1 MNSIIIYGSHYGTT
15 KQYAEELSK
24 RTNIKAISFKK
35 FNQQINDYD
44 NIIYLGALY
53 AGGVLGMSKTLK
65 KLNNISNKKILIA
78 TVGLSDPTDEVNKNN
93 IRNNIKNQI
102 PKEVLEKAKIF
113 HLRGGIDYSNNIKN
127 QIPKEVL
134 EKAKIFHLRG
144 GIDYSKLNFAHKTM
158 MKLLYNAVKNLPN
171 EKQTAEDR
179 AMIETYN
186 KKVNFI
192 DFSSLDKIANEIQ
205 K

>member
-1 MNSIIIYGSHYGTT
+1 MNSIIVYGSNYGTT
-15 KQYAEELSK
+15 KQYANELSR
-24 RTNIKAISFKK
+24 RTNMKVISFKK
-35 FNQQINDYD
+35 VNQQINDYD

-65 KLNNISNKKILIA
+65 KLNNISNKKIIIV

-93 IRNNIKNQI
+93 IRNNIKNQMQ
-102 PKEVLEKAKIF
+102 KKF
-113 HLRGGIDYSNNIKN
+113 F
-127 QIPKEVL
+127 

-158 MKLLYNAVKNLPN
+158 MKLLYNAVKNLPK
-171 EKQTAEDR
+171 EKLTAEDR

-186 KKVNFI
+186 KKVDFI
-192 DFSSLDKIANEIQ
+192 DFSSLDKIVSEI
-205 K
+205 

>member
-102 PKEVLEKAKIF
+102 PKEA
-113 HLRGGIDYSNNIKN
+113 
-127 QIPKEVL
+127 L

>member
-1 MNSIIIYGSHYGTT
+1 MNSIIVYGSNYGTT
-15 KQYAEELSK
+15 KQYANELSR
-24 RTNIKAISFKK
+24 RTNMKVISFKK
-35 FNQQINDYD
+35 VNQQINDYD

-65 KLNNISNKKILIA
+65 KLNNILNKKIIIV

-102 PKEVLEKAKIF
+102 SREVFEKAKIF
-113 HLRGGIDYSNNIKN
+113 HLRGGIDYS
-127 QIPKEVL
+127 E
-134 EKAKIFHLRG
+134 
-144 GIDYSKLNFAHKTM
+144 LNFAHKTM
-158 MKLLYNAVKNLPN
+158 MKLLYNAVKNLPK
-171 EKQTAEDR
+171 EKLTAEDR

-192 DFSSLDKIANEIQ
+192 DFSSLDEIINEAQ

>member
-1 MNSIIIYGSHYGTT
+1 MNSIIVYGSNYGTT
-15 KQYAEELSK
+15 KQYANELSR
-24 RTNIKAISFKK
+24 RTNMKVISFKK
-35 FNQQINDYD
+35 VNQQINDYD

-65 KLNNISNKKILIA
+65 KLNNISNQKIIIA

-102 PKEVLEKAKIF
+102 TKEVFEKAKIF
-113 HLRGGIDYSNNIKN
+113 HLRGRIDYS
-127 QIPKEVL
+127 E
-134 EKAKIFHLRG
+134 
-144 GIDYSKLNFAHKTM
+144 LNFAHKTM
-158 MKLLYNAVKNLPN
+158 MKLLYNAVKSLPE
-171 EKQTAEDR
+171 EKQSAEDR
-179 AMIETYN
+179 AVIETYN

-192 DFSSLDKIANEIQ
+192 DFSSLDKIITEVQ

>member
-1 MNSIIIYGSHYGTT
+1 MNSIIVYGSHYGTT

-44 NIIYLGALY
+44 DIIYLGALY

-93 IRNNIKNQI
+93 IRNNIK
-102 PKEVLEKAKIF
+102 K
-113 HLRGGIDYSNNIKN
+113 

-158 MKLLYNAVKNLPN
+158 MKLLYNAVKNLPE

-186 KKVNFI
+186 KKVDFI
-192 DFSSLDKIANEIQ
+192 DFSSLDKIVSEI
-205 K
+205 

>member
-1 MNSIIIYGSHYGTT
+1 MSNIIIYGSHYGTT

-24 RTNIKAISFKK
+24 RTNIKVISFKK
-35 FNQQINDYD
+35 INQQINDYD
-44 NIIYLGALY
+44 NIIYLGGLY

-65 KLNNISNKKILIA
+65 KLNNISNKKIIIA

-102 PKEVLEKAKIF
+102 TKEVFEKAKIF
-113 HLRGGIDYSNNIKN
+113 HLRGRIDYS
-127 QIPKEVL
+127 E
-134 EKAKIFHLRG
+134 
-144 GIDYSKLNFAHKTM
+144 LNFAHKTM
-158 MKLLYNAVKNLPN
+158 MKLLYNAVKSLPE
-171 EKQTAEDR
+171 EKQSAEDR
-179 AMIETYN
+179 AVIETYN

-192 DFSSLDKIANEIQ
+192 DFSSLDKIITEVQ

>member
-1 MNSIIIYGSHYGTT
+1 MSNIIIYGSHYGTT
-15 KQYAEELSK
+15 KQYAEELSR
-24 RTNIKAISFKK
+24 RTNIEAVSFKDIK
-35 FNQQINDYD
+35 EINNYD
-44 NIIYLGALY
+44 KIIYLGGLY

-65 KLNNISNKKILIA
+65 KLNKISNKTIILA
-78 TVGLSDPTDEVNKNN
+78 TIGLSDPTDEVNKNN

-102 PKEVLEKAKIF
+102 PKEVF
-113 HLRGGIDYSNNIKN
+113 
-127 QIPKEVL
+127 

-158 MKLLYNAVKNLPN
+158 MKLLYNAIKNLPE

-186 KKVNFI
+186 KKVDFI
-192 DFSSLDKIANEIQ
+192 DFSSLDKIVSEI
-205 K
+205 

>member
-1 MNSIIIYGSHYGTT
+1 MNSIIVYGSNYGTT
-15 KQYAEELSK
+15 KQYADELSR
-24 RTNIKAISFKK
+24 RTNMKVISFKK
-35 FNQQINDYD
+35 VNQQINDYD

-65 KLNNISNKKILIA
+65 KLNNISNKKIIIV

-102 PKEVLEKAKIF
+102 SKEVF
-113 HLRGGIDYSNNIKN
+113 
-127 QIPKEVL
+127 

-158 MKLLYNAVKNLPN
+158 MKLLYNAVKNLPK
-171 EKQTAEDR
+171 EKLTAEDR

-186 KKVNFI
+186 KNVNFI
-192 DFSSLDKIANEIQ
+192 DFSSLDEIISETQ

>member
-24 RTNIKAISFKK
+24 RTNIKVNSFTK

-65 KLNNISNKKILIA
+65 KLNNISNKKIIIA
-78 TVGLSDPTDEVNKNN
+78 TVGLSDPADEVNKNN
-93 IRNNIKNQI
+93 IRNSIKNQI
-102 PKEVLEKAKIF
+102 PKEVFE
-113 HLRGGIDYSNNIKN
+113 R
-127 QIPKEVL
+127 
-134 EKAKIFHLRG
+134 AKIFHLRG
-144 GIDYSKLNFAHKTM
+144 GIDYSKLNFVHKTM
-158 MKLLYNAVKNLPN
+158 MKLLYNAVKNLPK

-186 KKVNFI
+186 QKVNFV
-192 DFSSLDKIANEIQ
+192 DFSSLDKIINEI
-205 K
+205 

>member
-1 MNSIIIYGSHYGTT
+1 MKNIIVYGSNYGTT
-15 KQYAEELSK
+15 KQYANELSR
-24 RTNIKAISFKK
+24 RTNMKVISFKK
-35 FNQQINDYD
+35 VNQQINDYD

-65 KLNNISNKKILIA
+65 KLNNISNKKIIIV

-93 IRNNIKNQI
+93 IINNIKNQM
-102 PKEVLEKAKIF
+102 PKKF
-113 HLRGGIDYSNNIKN
+113 F
-127 QIPKEVL
+127 

-158 MKLLYNAVKNLPN
+158 MKLLYNAVKNLPK
-171 EKQTAEDR
+171 EKLTAEDR

-192 DFSSLDKIANEIQ
+192 DFSSLDEIINEAQ

>member
-113 HLRGGIDYSNNIKN
+113 HLRGGIDYS
-127 QIPKEVL
+127 
-134 EKAKIFHLRG
+134 
-144 GIDYSKLNFAHKTM
+144 KLNFAHKTM
-158 MKLLYNAVKNLPN
+158 MKLLYNVVKNLPN

-192 DFSSLDKIANEIQ
+192 DFSSLDKITNEIQ

>member
-1 MNSIIIYGSHYGTT
+1 MNSIIVYGSHYGTT
-15 KQYAEELSK
+15 KRYAEELSK
-24 RTNIKAISFKK
+24 RTNIKVISFKK
-35 FNQQINDYD
+35 INQQINDYD
-44 NIIYLGALY
+44 NIIYLGGLY

-113 HLRGGIDYSNNIKN
+113 HLRGGIDYS
-127 QIPKEVL
+127 
-134 EKAKIFHLRG
+134 
-144 GIDYSKLNFAHKTM
+144 KLNFTHKTM
-158 MKLLYNAVKNLPN
+158 MKLLYNAVKNLPE

-192 DFSSLDKIANEIQ
+192 DFSDLDKIINEVQ

>member
-1 MNSIIIYGSHYGTT
+1 MNSIIVYGSHYGTT

-113 HLRGGIDYSNNIKN
+113 HLRGGIDYS
-127 QIPKEVL
+127 
-134 EKAKIFHLRG
+134 
-144 GIDYSKLNFAHKTM
+144 KLNFAHKTM

-192 DFSSLDKIANEIQ
+192 DFSSLDEIINEAQ

>member
-113 HLRGGIDYSNNIKN
+113 HLRGGIDYS
-127 QIPKEVL
+127 
-134 EKAKIFHLRG
+134 
-144 GIDYSKLNFAHKTM
+144 KLNFAHKTM

-179 AMIETYN
+179 AMIETYK

-192 DFSSLDKIANEIQ
+192 DFSSLDKITNEIQ

>member
-24 RTNIKAISFKK
+24 RTNIKVISFKK
-35 FNQQINDYD
+35 INQQINDYD
-44 NIIYLGALY
+44 NIIYLGGLY

-93 IRNNIKNQI
+93 IR
-102 PKEVLEKAKIF
+102 
-113 HLRGGIDYSNNIKN
+113 NNIKN

-192 DFSSLDKIANEIQ
+192 DFSSLDKIINEI
-205 K
+205 

>member
-1 MNSIIIYGSHYGTT
+1 MKNIIVYGSNYGTT
-15 KQYAEELSK
+15 KQYANELSR
-24 RTNIKAISFKK
+24 RTNMKVISFKK
-35 FNQQINDYD
+35 VNQQINDYD

-113 HLRGGIDYSNNIKN
+113 HLRGGIDYS
-127 QIPKEVL
+127 
-134 EKAKIFHLRG
+134 
-144 GIDYSKLNFAHKTM
+144 KLNFAHKTM
-158 MKLLYNAVKNLPN
+158 MKLLYNAVKNLPE

-186 KKVNFI
+186 KKVDSI
-192 DFSSLDKIANEIQ
+192 DFSSLDKIISEI
-205 K
+205 

>member
-65 KLNNISNKKILIA
+65 KLNNISNKKIIIA
-78 TVGLSDPTDEVNKNN
+78 TVGLSDPAYEVNKNN
-93 IRNNIKNQI
+93 IRNSIKNQI
-102 PKEVLEKAKIF
+102 PKEVFE
-113 HLRGGIDYSNNIKN
+113 R
-127 QIPKEVL
+127 
-134 EKAKIFHLRG
+134 AKIFHLRG
-144 GIDYSKLNFAHKTM
+144 GIDYSKLNFVHKTM
-158 MKLLYNAVKNLPN
+158 MKLLYNAVKNLPE
-171 EKQTAEDR
+171 EKQTAENR

-186 KKVNFI
+186 KIVNFI
-192 DFSSLDKIANEIQ
+192 DFSRLDKIINEI
-205 K
+205 